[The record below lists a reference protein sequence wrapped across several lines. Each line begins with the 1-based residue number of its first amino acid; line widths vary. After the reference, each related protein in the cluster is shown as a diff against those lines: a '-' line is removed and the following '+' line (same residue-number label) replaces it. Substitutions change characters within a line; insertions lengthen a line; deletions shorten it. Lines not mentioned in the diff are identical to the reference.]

1 MYNFKR
7 GIRFVSMF
15 LVGTGHWDRNRAIG
29 GEMRVRVQ
37 QGHHLSIFSVTFG
50 HREPGWGSNCVH
62 R

>member
-15 LVGTGHWDRNRAIG
+15 LVGTGHRDRNRAIG

-37 QGHHLSIFSVTFG
+37 QGHPLSIFSVTFG
-50 HREPGWGSNCVH
+50 DREPGWGSNCVH